1 MVAVTVF
8 DERDEFV
15 GIYPDM
21 RSNRHEACKQDF
33 PGMLDV
39 ALRFFIPLFLKSK
52 LWGKITIQQRR
63 DDG

>member
-21 RSNRHEACKQDF
+21 RRERREACKQDF
-33 PGMLDV
+33 PGMVDV
-39 ALRFFIPLFLKSK
+39 ALRFFRPLFPKYK
-52 LWGKITIQQRR
+52 LWGKITIQHRM
-63 DDG
+63 DH